1 MRASVVS
8 DFSYFFS
15 TKPRDWRGGN
25 VSEMTW
31 HAIGMGR
38 QTTTQSNQSINR
50 DARRIGLSSATGVQD
65 AVVVCRA
72 RSETTAA
79 YRYYMTVSPLDGKLY
94 VSDHQTRR
102 ILRVKTMGPVRDLT
116 RNYEVLRVVAP
127 PGGVTSDLP
136 SPSLDSDWIQGRI

>member
-8 DFSYFFS
+8 DFSYFFQYQA
-15 TKPRDWRGGN
+15 KRLALGKRLRDDLARCSNGTSN
-25 VSEMTW
+25 HNSV
-31 HAIGMGR
+31 
-38 QTTTQSNQSINR
+38 NQSINR

-136 SPSLDSDWIQGRI
+136 SPSLDSGWIQGRI